1 MAQEATQSAALV
13 ERARSQTKERGPRPF
28 SHDPV
33 PETTVERRRRA
44 ADYSKTFVARTVTV
58 QTDDV
63 QVLYEHFFERVD
75 QALFIATKAA
85 RSQGRMAEAREA
97 EARIEELLTRHET
110 DIEKNLTAV
119 KEHLK
124 SVQADA
130 FSCDHV
136 RTYQA
141 AVRTGFAL
149 RFLTLTLKLDE
160 LIGSFQVLEILN
172 VFTLENSAKSIRSWL
187 RWYRRLCREI
197 QAVRQSVMTRPTSQE
212 KVIVGPTGSEDAADT
227 AAVTSKEREGDSDTP
242 EALS

>member
-85 RSQGRMAEAREA
+85 RSQGRMAEARVA
-97 EARIEELLTRHET
+97 EARIEDLLTRHET

-124 SVQADA
+124 SVQGADA

-187 RWYRRLCREI
+187 RWYRRMCQEI
-197 QAVRQSVMTRPTSQE
+197 QLVRQSVMARTTPQE
-212 KVIVGPTGSEDAADT
+212 QNDGGAAQEVSDT
-227 AAVTSKEREGDSDTP
+227 KDEQNAVTDQKADVVG
-242 EALS
+242 